1 MSKENRNRK
10 KYTPTPAGILETL
23 LTMLSDEQL
32 LEAEEKF
39 KGCIKDDP
47 KGWHPK
53 DRELIAVAFDNQAQY
68 RGEAWRR

>member
-1 MSKENRNRK
+1 MSKENGKRK

-23 LTMLSDEQL
+23 LTMLNDEQL
-32 LEAEEKF
+32 LEAEETF
-39 KGCIKDDP
+39 RRCIKDDP
-47 KGWHPK
+47 KGWNPK

>member
-1 MSKENRNRK
+1 MF
-10 KYTPTPAGILETL
+10 
-23 LTMLSDEQL
+23 SDEQL
-32 LEAEEKF
+32 LEAEDRF

-53 DRELIAVAFDNQAQY
+53 DRELIATAFDNQAQY